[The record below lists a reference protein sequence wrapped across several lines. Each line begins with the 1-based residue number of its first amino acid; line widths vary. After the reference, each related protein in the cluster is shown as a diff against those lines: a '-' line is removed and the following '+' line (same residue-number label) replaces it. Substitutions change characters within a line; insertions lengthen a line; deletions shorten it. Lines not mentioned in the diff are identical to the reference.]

1 MDQNQ
6 DLQECGETMKDNL
19 NGIMKIIGIV
29 LLFIIII
36 FSIYNYFIKK
46 EISDDEK
53 NVFNENNMVEAKII
67 NGKQVAE
74 LSWGKFN
81 YNPDIIKVKVGM
93 PVQIV
98 ADMER
103 LQGCFR
109 SILIPDLGINE
120 NLNENDNILE
130 FTPEKKG
137 TFNFGCAMG
146 MGNGKLV
153 VE

>member
-1 MDQNQ
+1 MAQNQ
-6 DLQECGETMKDNL
+6 DLQECGETMKDKL

-29 LLFIIII
+29 LISVIIL

-46 EISDDEK
+46 EINDDE
-53 NVFNENNMVEAKII
+53 NVFNENNVVEAKII

-81 YNPDIIKVKVGM
+81 YDPNVIKVKVGM

-120 NLNENDNILE
+120 NLNENTNILE

-146 MGNGKLV
+146 MGSGKLV